1 MIFKYFKKYFD
12 KIYLTEEADTISKK
26 NKTIKGYKVNINLK
40 VNSNKRKIF
49 YIIQRSPGAGMFSNL
64 IFVLNHLKICSMG
77 HNITFKVSRKFA

>member
-40 VNSNKRKIF
+40 VNSNKRKFFI
-49 YIIQRSPGAGMFSNL
+49 
-64 IFVLNHLKICSMG
+64 
-77 HNITFKVSRKFA
+77 